1 MKTRKIKF
9 IASAVAVVI
18 ACGYVSN
25 ADTLNIDNVSGGVN
39 DNTNVY
45 VVPGT
50 GKIKTY
56 NRFIDPFSKE
66 AQEQNATNSNQ
77 LPFLSNYSRAT
88 KSSMPTYGLPSYG
101 LPSYGVGFMPK
112 PLGASYAPV
121 PRSHGYNIMGSSINA
136 SNGAITTSMS
146 ASGIGSTNPSLSSG
160 ISGGL
165 IGSISTGM
173 VATIQDGNTK
183 TNYEKHTSAKGIVN
197 FGQIMSYRS
206 NIRNNND

>member
-1 MKTRKIKF
+1 MKIRKFKF
-9 IASAVAVVI
+9 IASIVAMAI

-39 DNTNVY
+39 DNTNIY

-66 AQEQNATNSNQ
+66 AQEQNAASGKQ
-77 LPFLSNYSRAT
+77 LPFLSNYPRAT
-88 KSSMPTYGLPSYG
+88 RSSMPAYG
-101 LPSYGVGFMPK
+101 LPSYGVDFIPK

-121 PRSHGYNIMGSSINA
+121 SKGQGYNIMGNRMNVA
-136 SNGAITTSMS
+136 NGAITTSMS
-146 ASGIGSTNPSLSSG
+146 ASGIGSSNPSLSSG